1 MGMVKAI
8 MQCKKSNQGVLKMK
22 HWKTNE
28 EMGEG
33 YQFNQDEHNENEYNS
48 LVVIDEHETNT
59 MRTKYLI
66 RDVWDLDTL
75 IDLKVHLDDM
85 IQDKANTQ
93 DGIANLSE
101 DAHVG

>member
-1 MGMVKAI
+1 
-8 MQCKKSNQGVLKMK
+8 MK
-22 HWKTNE
+22 HWKTKE

-33 YQFNQDEHNENEYNS
+33 YQYNEKEHNDNEYNS

-66 RDVWDLDTL
+66 RDIWDKDTL
-75 IDLKVHLDDM
+75 VELKDYLDDI
-85 IQDKANTQ
+85 IQDKIDTE

-101 DAHVG
+101 DAYVG

>member
-1 MGMVKAI
+1 MNK
-8 MQCKKSNQGVLKMK
+8 KKSNQGVLKMK
-22 HWKTNE
+22 HWKTKE

-66 RDVWDLDTL
+66 RDIWDIEQLHSLKEFLEEEILNREADGEYDLDL
-75 IDLKVHLDDM
+75 EKYY
-85 IQDKANTQ
+85 
-93 DGIANLSE
+93 E
-101 DAHVG
+101 